1 MFSRIFIERPRLAA
15 VVSLIL
21 LLAGGISLANL
32 PVAEYPEI
40 APPTL
45 FVSATYSGASADV
58 VAQTV
63 AMPLENEINGVEDL
77 LYFSSTSS
85 NSGSYSC
92 SVTFRSGT
100 DSDIALG
107 NLQNAVKR
115 AEAQLPSEVTKVGIT
130 MEKRGN
136 DILAMLAFQ
145 TDGTSLSLNELVNY
159 VNNNVKDA
167 LARLE
172 GVSSSDMMS
181 QQEYAMRIW
190 MDPLRMSGLG
200 ISSSEIRS
208 AVEAQNVQAAAGTLG
223 SEGSNRYVSYKLNV
237 QGRLKTAEEFGEIVV
252 RSDADSGRIVRLRDV
267 ATVELGS
274 SSYSGRSTFN
284 GKESVGLSLY
294 RSPDANALA
303 TMNRIKAELATWE
316 QRFPPGVSYSIAYD
330 PTKFIV
336 ASMREMVST
345 LVVALI
351 LVVLVTWLFIQ
362 DWRATLIPAVA
373 IPVSLVG
380 TFSVMYAL
388 GYSINTL
395 TMFGLIL
402 VIGSLVDDA
411 IVVVE
416 NTQGIMEREGLPA
429 REAAIKSMR
438 QITGAVIATTL
449 VTVACYAPL
458 AFYGGMVGAIY
469 RQFAVSMCVALCLST
484 VVALTLSPA
493 LCALVLRR
501 SGGQCAPIFLP
512 VNRFLDALRGR
523 YLGLTGRLVRRGG
536 LTLGILGGSFLG
548 VWLLYG
554 HIPPSFLPMEDK
566 GVIFCNVELP
576 GDAVQERTDAVLAT
590 VRERLAAIP
599 GIRSVMQVS
608 GMSMLSG
615 SGENAA
621 MCIVELDPWEER
633 SAPQTRLS
641 AIMGQIQARTHDI
654 AAASIVA
661 FTPPAIMG
669 LGATGGAS
677 FDICG
682 IEDID
687 ASALAT
693 VTDAFVRDLS
703 ARPET
708 MFAMTAYDAATPQLR
723 LRLDREKAE
732 LLGVQAGTVFSTL
745 QDVLASYYIN
755 DFTLSGNNFEVK
767 LQAGADSR
775 SSLHHVEELL
785 IPNSNG
791 DMVPLSAL
799 GTLQY
804 EVGPRQI
811 TRFNKMVAAEINAP
825 SAPGVSS
832 GDLYA
837 AIEGIKLPAGYHI
850 EWTGL
855 SYQEKQNTGQII
867 FLMGLAL
874 LFAYLF
880 LVAQYESWTI
890 PVPVMLTVSFAVL
903 GALLGLTVCGESMSI
918 YAQLGLVMLIG
929 LAAKN
934 AILMVE
940 FSKQER
946 EGGKGIEEAA
956 LSGANLRFRA
966 VMMTAWSFLFGVLP
980 LVFADGAGAAS
991 RQAIGIT
998 TFAGMLAATCVGIV
1012 FTPAL
1017 YAVFQRL
1024 CEKASRKFR
1033 GGRAALCLL
1042 LAVGLSGLGGCTLG
1056 PDFKRADAD
1065 VPENFLP
1072 GTLAGTG
1079 APLRPSWWEDFHDPL
1094 LTALVLEAQEGSL
1107 SVRQAVQRVA
1117 QSRAARMEARA
1128 EFLPDATGTGELARS
1143 RNYAPDGTATKLD
1156 ASVQLALAVDVFGGL
1171 RRSLEAAGADLEA
1184 AGISLA
1190 DARASLAV
1198 EVANGYVDLR
1208 LAQEKL
1214 RIALE
1219 NVAVQR
1225 DTVRVIQARADAGT
1239 VAMLDLHADRAQMET
1254 TQASVPSAEAEVVA
1268 AIRGLEALAGRNPG
1282 MFDAR
1287 LSPAG
1292 PIPELRSLPSAVPSD
1307 LLRRRPD
1314 VRKAEAEHHA
1324 ATARIGV
1331 AQAALFPSFSLVG
1344 SGAVTSSD
1352 FVSWSDAMKSLG
1364 VGPMASWNIF
1374 SFGRNKA
1381 MVDQARAA
1389 AAEAALVYRETV
1401 LEALHDVETSWSA
1414 YEKESRREDGL
1425 RAARDHQRQAL
1436 RLSRDLYA
1444 GGKGD
1449 YLDVLTAQASS
1460 LSAETEY
1467 ASHRAAMAKDAV
1479 SLVRALG
1486 GGWTGE
1492 NMTQP

>member
-1 MFSRIFIERPRLAA
+1 M
-15 VVSLIL
+15 
-21 LLAGGISLANL
+21 
-32 PVAEYPEI
+32 
-40 APPTL
+40 
-45 FVSATYSGASADV
+45 
-58 VAQTV
+58 
-63 AMPLENEINGVEDL
+63 
-77 LYFSSTSS
+77 
-85 NSGSYSC
+85 
-92 SVTFRSGT
+92 
-100 DSDIALG
+100 
-107 NLQNAVKR
+107 
-115 AEAQLPSEVTKVGIT
+115 
-130 MEKRGN
+130 
-136 DILAMLAFQ
+136 
-145 TDGTSLSLNELVNY
+145 
-159 VNNNVKDA
+159 
-167 LARLE
+167 
-172 GVSSSDMMS
+172 
-181 QQEYAMRIW
+181 
-190 MDPLRMSGLG
+190 
-200 ISSSEIRS
+200 
-208 AVEAQNVQAAAGTLG
+208 
-223 SEGSNRYVSYKLNV
+223 
-237 QGRLKTAEEFGEIVV
+237 
-252 RSDADSGRIVRLRDV
+252 
-267 ATVELGS
+267 
-274 SSYSGRSTFN
+274 
-284 GKESVGLSLY
+284 
-294 RSPDANALA
+294 
-303 TMNRIKAELATWE
+303 
-316 QRFPPGVSYSIAYD
+316 
-330 PTKFIV
+330 
-336 ASMREMVST
+336 
-345 LVVALI
+345 
-351 LVVLVTWLFIQ
+351 
-362 DWRATLIPAVA
+362 
-373 IPVSLVG
+373 
-380 TFSVMYAL
+380 
-388 GYSINTL
+388 
-395 TMFGLIL
+395 
-402 VIGSLVDDA
+402 
-411 IVVVE
+411 
-416 NTQGIMEREGLPA
+416 
-429 REAAIKSMR
+429 
-438 QITGAVIATTL
+438 
-449 VTVACYAPL
+449 
-458 AFYGGMVGAIY
+458 
-469 RQFAVSMCVALCLST
+469 
-484 VVALTLSPA
+484 
-493 LCALVLRR
+493 
-501 SGGQCAPIFLP
+501 
-512 VNRFLDALRGR
+512 
-523 YLGLTGRLVRRGG
+523 
-536 LTLGILGGSFLG
+536 
-548 VWLLYG
+548 
-554 HIPPSFLPMEDK
+554 
-566 GVIFCNVELP
+566 
-576 GDAVQERTDAVLAT
+576 
-590 VRERLAAIP
+590 RERLAAIP

-633 SAPQTRLS
+633 SAPPTRLS
-641 AIMGQIQARTHDI
+641 AIMGQIQGRTHDI

-682 IEDID
+682 IGDID

-811 TRFNKMVAAEINAP
+811 TRFNKMVAAEINAQ

-855 SYQEKQNTGQII
+855 SYQEKQNTGQIV

-946 EGGKGIEEAA
+946 EGGKGIEDAA

-1024 CEKASRKFR
+1024 REKASRKFR

-1094 LTALVLEAQEGSL
+1094 LTDLVLEAQEGSL

-1239 VAMLDLHADRAQMET
+1239 VAMLDLHAARAQMET